1 MQAISLLKPVAA
13 AALLCAVFACRDFP
27 SDDPVAA
34 SVLPTARQTAWQK
47 MEYYMFVH
55 FGPNTFTDR
64 EWGLGSED
72 PDVFCPTDLDCRQW
86 AATAKAAGMRG
97 IILTAKHHD
106 GFCLWPSRQSTHT
119 VRESK
124 WRGGR
129 GDVLRELSDA
139 CREYGIGFGVY
150 VSPWDRNHPAYG
162 TPAYNEVF
170 AATLREVL
178 TGYGPVFEQWLDGA
192 NGEGPDG
199 KRQEYDWELFLRTI
213 DACQPG
219 LVVFSDIGP
228 GCRWIGNERG
238 EAGETCWS
246 RLCVAG
252 FTPGAG
258 APPADT
264 LNCGYIAGEAWVPG
278 EAVVSIRPGW
288 FYSPATDDRV
298 KSVGELFD
306 IYCASVGRNANL
318 LLNVP
323 ADRRGRIPAP
333 DSTRLMELRRM
344 LDNTFRTNRAQDAAV
359 SVRGGRRRGAQ
370 AVTDGSFDTF
380 WQARER
386 EATVELTLR
395 EESVFDLLLLQE
407 YIPRGQFVAAWRAEY
422 LDAAGQWKR
431 FAAGTTIGYKR
442 IVRFD
447 PVWAQKVRIRI
458 DRALGAPALSEIGL
472 FQTVE
477 TTDGAPDADFDAP
490 DAANRQ

>member
-1 MQAISLLKPVAA
+1 MSLIPVLKSIASATLLWAA
-13 AALLCAVFACRDFP
+13 FACGSP
-27 SDDPVAA
+27 ATNDPVAS
-34 SVLPTARQTAWQK
+34 SVLPTPRQAEWQR

-55 FGPNTFTDR
+55 FGPNTFTDK
-64 EWGLGSED
+64 EWGSGAED
-72 PDVFCPTDLDCRQW
+72 PDVFCPTALDCRQW

-106 GFCLWPSRQSTHT
+106 GFCLWPSRQSRHT
-119 VRESK
+119 VRESR
-124 WRGGR
+124 WRDGR

-170 AATLREVL
+170 AETLREVL

-192 NGEGPDG
+192 NGEGPGG
-199 KRQEYDWELFLRTI
+199 KRQEYDWELFHRTI
-213 DACQPG
+213 EACQPG
-219 LVVFSDIGP
+219 VVIFSDVGP

-264 LNCGYIAGEAWVPG
+264 LNCGNVAGEAWVPG
-278 EAVVSIRPGW
+278 EADVSIRPGW
-288 FYSPATDDRV
+288 FYSPATDDRI

-333 DSTRLMELRRM
+333 DSTRLMELRRV
-344 LDNTFRTNRAQDAAV
+344 LDDTFRTNLAQGAAV
-359 SVRGGRRRGAQ
+359 AVHGGKRRGAQ
-370 AVTDGSFDTF
+370 AVADGDFETC
-380 WQARER
+380 WLARER
-386 EATVELTLR
+386 EAEVELTLAG
-395 EESVFDLLLLQE
+395 ESVFDLLLLQE
-407 YIPRGQFVAAWRAEY
+407 YIPRGQVVAQWRAEY
-422 LDAAGQWKR
+422 LDPAGRWTQ

-442 IVRFD
+442 IVRFA
-447 PVWAQKVRIRI
+447 PVRARKVRIRI

-472 FQTVE
+472 FR
-477 TTDGAPDADFDAP
+477 
-490 DAANRQ
+490 AAVPGVQAE